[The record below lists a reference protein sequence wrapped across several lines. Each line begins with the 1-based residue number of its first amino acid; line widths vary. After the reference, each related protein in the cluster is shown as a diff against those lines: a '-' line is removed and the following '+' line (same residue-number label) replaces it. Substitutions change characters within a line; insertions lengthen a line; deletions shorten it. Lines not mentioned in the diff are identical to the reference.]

1 MKFGGVSVADGNR
14 LQNVG
19 DLVVRFSRDNEIVL
33 VTSALQGVTDDLL
46 ACARK
51 TATEGN
57 VSDVMDFMEKL
68 TDRHNQAITDAI
80 KDPQIAKEVKDTISE
95 KLSELEKAY
104 IGTCYLGELT
114 ARSLDYISSYGEQ
127 LAAPILAGVLRDMGI
142 PSQHYTGSE
151 AGIVTDSNHGDSRP
165 LEKTYS
171 LIPQRLLP
179 IKGVPVVTGFIAKD
193 EKGAITTLGRG
204 GSDLS
209 ASLIGAAIDADEIW
223 FWKDTCGIM
232 TTDPKIVPEARSIPA
247 ISYREA
253 MELSNFGA
261 KVLHPRAIEPA
272 VRKGIPVRVK
282 CTFDPDTPGT
292 LIVHDDIPKADVIKA
307 VTLHKN
313 VALLNISGAGMI
325 GTPGVAARAFS
336 ALAKAGINIVMI
348 SQGSSEANISMVIEE
363 RQVEMAESSLRAE
376 FPLDLVKEI
385 SHDHDICAVA
395 VVGAGMEG
403 TPGVAARVFK
413 ATGASNINVVMI
425 SQASGQLNISFVVA
439 SKDAEQAVRE
449 LHHEFG
455 LEKRHEKADV
465 RRIWRRYSPGE

>member
-1 MKFGGVSVADGNR
+1 MARLVMKFGGVSVADGNR
-14 LQNVG
+14 LRHVG
-19 DLVVRFSRDNEIVL
+19 DLVLHFSRDNEIVL

-46 ACARK
+46 ACATK
-51 TATEGN
+51 AANEGN
-57 VSDVMDFMEKL
+57 VSDVIDFIEKI

-80 KDPQIAKEVKDTISE
+80 RDPQIAKEITDTISN

-104 IGTCYLGELT
+104 IGICYLGELT
-114 ARSLDYISSYGEQ
+114 PRSLDYISSYGEQ

-142 PSQHYTGSE
+142 PSNHYTGSE
-151 AGIVTDSNHGDSRP
+151 AGIITDSNFGDSRP
-165 LEKTYS
+165 LEKTYN

-179 IKGVPVVTGFIAKD
+179 LKGVPVVTGFIAKD
-193 EKGAITTLGRG
+193 EKGTITTLGRG

-223 FWKDTCGIM
+223 FWKETYGIM
-232 TTDPKIVPEARSIPA
+232 TTDPKIVPEARSIPT

-261 KVLHPRAIEPA
+261 KVLHPRSIEPA
-272 VRKGIPVRVK
+272 IRKGIPVRVK
-282 CTFDPDTPGT
+282 CTFDPDIPGT
-292 LIVHDDIPKADVIKA
+292 LIVHDDVPKADVIKA

-325 GTPGVAARAFS
+325 GTLGVAARAFS

-348 SQGSSEANISMVIEE
+348 SQGSSEANISMIIEE
-363 RQVEMAESSLRAE
+363 RQVEKAEDALRAE
-376 FPLDLVKEI
+376 FPRDLVKEI
-385 SHDHDICAVA
+385 SHDHDVCAVA

-403 TPGVAARVFK
+403 TPGVAAHVFK
-413 ATGASNINVVMI
+413 AMGAAKINVVMI

-449 LHHEFG
+449 LHREFG
-455 LEKRHEKADV
+455 LG
-465 RRIWRRYSPGE
+465 GEA

>member
-1 MKFGGVSVADGNR
+1 MARLVMKFGGVSVANGNR
-14 LQNVG
+14 LRHVG
-19 DLVVRFSRDNEIVL
+19 DLVLHFSRDNEIVL

-46 ACARK
+46 ACAK
-51 TATEGN
+51 KAAKEGN
-57 VSDVMDFMEKL
+57 VSEVIDFMEKL

-80 KDPQIAKEVKDTISE
+80 KDTQIAKEVSETISN

-104 IGTCYLGELT
+104 IGICYLGELT

-142 PSQHYTGSE
+142 PSLHYTGSE
-151 AGIVTDSNHGDSRP
+151 AGIVTDSNYGDCRP
-165 LEKTYS
+165 LEKTYN

-179 IKGVPVVTGFIAKD
+179 LKGVPVVTGFIAKD
-193 EKGAITTLGRG
+193 EKGTITTLGRG

-223 FWKDTCGIM
+223 FWKETYGIM
-232 TTDPKIVPEARSIPA
+232 TTDPKIVPEARSIPS

-261 KVLHPRAIEPA
+261 KVLHPRSIEPA
-272 VRKGIPVRVK
+272 IRKDIPVRVK
-282 CTFDPDTPGT
+282 CTFDPDAPGT
-292 LIVHDDIPKADVIKA
+292 LIVHEVVPKADVIKA

-325 GTPGVAARAFS
+325 GTLGVAARAFS

-348 SQGSSEANISMVIEE
+348 SQGSSEVNISMIIEE
-363 RQVEMAESSLRAE
+363 RQVEKAEDALRAE
-376 FPLDLVKEI
+376 FPRDLVKDI
-385 SHDHDICAVA
+385 SHDHDVSAVA
-395 VVGAGMEG
+395 VVGAGMAG

-413 ATGASNINVVMI
+413 AMGAARINVVMI

-449 LHHEFG
+449 LHREFG
-455 LEKRHEKADV
+455 LG
-465 RRIWRRYSPGE
+465 GEA

>member
-1 MKFGGVSVADGNR
+1 M
-14 LQNVG
+14 
-19 DLVVRFSRDNEIVL
+19 
-33 VTSALQGVTDDLL
+33 
-46 ACARK
+46 
-51 TATEGN
+51 
-57 VSDVMDFMEKL
+57 
-68 TDRHNQAITDAI
+68 
-80 KDPQIAKEVKDTISE
+80 
-95 KLSELEKAY
+95 SELEKAY

-151 AGIVTDSNHGDSRP
+151 AGIVTDSNYGDSSP

-193 EKGAITTLGRG
+193 EKGTITTLGRG

-223 FWKDTCGIM
+223 FWKDTYGIM

-272 VRKGIPVRVK
+272 IRKGIPVRVK
-282 CTFDPDTPGT
+282 CTFDPDIPGT

-325 GTPGVAARAFS
+325 GTLGVAARAFS

-363 RQVEMAESSLRAE
+363 RQVETAENSLRSE
-376 FPLDLVKEI
+376 FPRDLVKEKI

-395 VVGAGMEG
+395 VVGAGMAG

-413 ATGASNINVVMI
+413 AMGAAKINVVMI

-449 LHHEFG
+449 LHREFG
-455 LEKRHEKADV
+455 LGKKHEEADV
-465 RRIWRRYSPGE
+465 RRIGRRYSPGE

>member
-1 MKFGGVSVADGNR
+1 MARLVMKFGGVSVADGNR
-14 LQNVG
+14 LRHVG
-19 DLVVRFSRDNEIVL
+19 DLVLHFSRDNEIVL

-46 ACARK
+46 ACATK
-51 TATEGN
+51 AANEGN
-57 VSDVMDFMEKL
+57 VSEVIDFIERL

-80 KDPQIAKEVKDTISE
+80 KDPQIAKEIEKKISN

-104 IGTCYLGELT
+104 IGICYLGELT
-114 ARSLDYISSYGEQ
+114 PRSLDYISSYGEQ

-142 PSQHYTGSE
+142 PSTHYTGSE
-151 AGIVTDSNHGDSRP
+151 AGIITDSNYGDSRP
-165 LEKTYS
+165 LEKTYN

-179 IKGVPVVTGFIAKD
+179 LKGVPVVTGFIAKD
-193 EKGAITTLGRG
+193 EKGTITTLGRG

-223 FWKDTCGIM
+223 FWKETYGIM
-232 TTDPKIVPEARSIPA
+232 TTDPKIVPEARSIPS

-261 KVLHPRAIEPA
+261 KVLHPRSIEPA
-272 VRKGIPVRVK
+272 IRKGIPVRVK
-282 CTFDPDTPGT
+282 CTFDPDIPGT
-292 LIVHDDIPKADVIKA
+292 LIVHEDVPKADVIKA

-325 GTPGVAARAFS
+325 GTLGVAARAFS

-348 SQGSSEANISMVIEE
+348 SQGSSEVNISMIIEE
-363 RQVEMAESSLRAE
+363 RQVEKAEDALRAE
-376 FPLDLVKEI
+376 FPRDLVKEI
-385 SHDHDICAVA
+385 SHDHDVCAVA

-403 TPGVAARVFK
+403 TPGVAAHVFK
-413 ATGASNINVVMI
+413 AMGAAKINVVMI

-439 SKDAEQAVRE
+439 SKDAEQAVKE
-449 LHHEFG
+449 LHREFG
-455 LEKRHEKADV
+455 LG
-465 RRIWRRYSPGE
+465 GEA

>member
-1 MKFGGVSVADGNR
+1 MARLVMKFGGVSVADGNR
-14 LQNVG
+14 LRHVG
-19 DLVVRFSRDNEIVL
+19 DLVLHFSRDNEIVL

-46 ACARK
+46 ACATK
-51 TATEGN
+51 AANEGK
-57 VSDVMDFMEKL
+57 VSEVIDFMEKL

-80 KDPQIAKEVKDTISE
+80 RDPQIAKEIGETISN

-104 IGTCYLGELT
+104 IGICYIGELT

-142 PSQHYTGSE
+142 PSMHYTGYE
-151 AGIVTDSNHGDSRP
+151 AGIITDSNYGDCRP
-165 LEKTYS
+165 LEKTYK

-179 IKGVPVVTGFIAKD
+179 LKGVPVVTGFIAKD
-193 EKGAITTLGRG
+193 EKGTITTLGRG

-223 FWKDTCGIM
+223 FWKETYGIM
-232 TTDPKIVPEARSIPA
+232 TTDPKIVPEARSIPT

-261 KVLHPRAIEPA
+261 KVLHPRSIEPA
-272 VRKGIPVRVK
+272 IRKGIPVRVK
-282 CTFDPDTPGT
+282 CTFDPDIPGT
-292 LIVHDDIPKADVIKA
+292 LIVHDDVPKADVIKA

-325 GTPGVAARAFS
+325 GTLGVAARAFS

-348 SQGSSEANISMVIEE
+348 SQGSSEANISMIIEE
-363 RQVEMAESSLRAE
+363 RQVEKAEDALRAE
-376 FPLDLVKEI
+376 FPRDLVKEI
-385 SHDHDICAVA
+385 SHDHDVCVVA

-413 ATGASNINVVMI
+413 AMGTAKINVVMI
-425 SQASGQLNISFVVA
+425 SQASGQLNISFVIA
-439 SKDAEQAVRE
+439 SKDSEQAVRE
-449 LHHEFG
+449 LHREFG
-455 LEKRHEKADV
+455 LG
-465 RRIWRRYSPGE
+465 GEA